1 MIENNK
7 PRRAQVYMMDVN
19 GLGVVAARLELGFTR
34 FLNPT
39 EAAEWGAQLTPI
51 VQAVQKLGPLAELEV
66 CAQLFIAFA
75 TRMGVEID
83 PAIDEVSELVA
94 LFGSI
99 EYLPED
105 DSHSGGVS

>member
-7 PRRAQVYMMDVN
+7 PRRAQVYMMNVN
-19 GLGVVAARLELGFTR
+19 GLDCPAARLELGFTR
-34 FLNPT
+34 FLNAT

-66 CAQLFIAFA
+66 CVQLFIAFA
-75 TRMGVEID
+75 TRMDADID
-83 PAIDEVSELVA
+83 QAIDEVSDLIA